1 MRHPR
6 FGVVLALAVLTGCA
20 TEQRA
25 ERALQ
30 ASEDAITAQHADAI
44 RYAPDTF
51 KDIMD
56 TYAAARTAFEAKDYA
71 TAMAGANDAAAK
83 AKQLP
88 TAIAAGKATFTA
100 RWDTVSANVSMKLL
114 ALEKQVAAL
123 SSARKLPPGVVRG
136 DVAAARD
143 EFPQLQDSWQKARA
157 AVQRGDLSDA
167 VHAASQVETRA
178 STWLQKLGM
187 QPGHA
192 MTM

>member
-1 MRHPR
+1 MRHSR

-30 ASEDAITAQHADAI
+30 VSEDAITAQHADAI
-44 RYAPDTF
+44 RYAPATF

-56 TYAAARTAFEAKDYA
+56 TYAAARTAFDAKDSA
-71 TAMAGANDAAAK
+71 TAIAGANDAAAK

-88 TAIAAGKATFTA
+88 TAIAAGKATVTA
-100 RWDTVSANVSMKLL
+100 RWDTVSANVSMKLQ
-114 ALEKQVAAL
+114 ALEQQVAAL
-123 SSARKLPPGVVRG
+123 SGAGKLPASVTRG

-143 EFPQLQDSWQKARA
+143 ELPRLQDSWQKARA

-167 VHAASQVETRA
+167 VHAASQVDASA

-187 QPGHA
+187 QPGHG
-192 MTM
+192 MKM